1 MMMYNGR
8 PRGDEMDV
16 VEKQMLIDEAI
27 KKIGTDGQD
36 AALEWFANAV
46 KASYEAKLKKA
57 LTRNEINDK
66 ILFQIM
72 NY

>member
-1 MMMYNGR
+1 MNS
-8 PRGDEMDV
+8 

-27 KKIGTDGQD
+27 TKMNTEGQD
-36 AALEWFANAV
+36 AALEWFADAV
-46 KASYEAKLKKA
+46 KASYEAKLKEA

-66 ILFQIM
+66 LLFQLM

>member
-1 MMMYNGR
+1 MNS
-8 PRGDEMDV
+8 

-27 KKIGTDGQD
+27 TKMNTEGQD
-36 AALEWFANAV
+36 AALEWFADAV
-46 KASYEAKLKKA
+46 KASYEAKLKEA

-66 ILFQIM
+66 LLFQMM

>member
-1 MMMYNGR
+1 MNS
-8 PRGDEMDV
+8 

-27 KKIGTDGQD
+27 TKMNTEGQD
-36 AALEWFANAV
+36 AALKWFADAV
-46 KASYEAKLKKA
+46 KASYEAKLKEA

-66 ILFQIM
+66 LLFQMM